1 MEFIYTTSYH
11 HLGLRMAN
19 NMENIINMMNKGY
32 DDLSK
37 LQAEALVGS
46 SGTYNFTWHSSLLGP
61 TICFTIITYLYLNP
75 DSTFSGLM
83 LMKWRTRWR
92 RSQRPML
99 LSTTFC
105 SVQGW
110 DSDMQ
115 QNEVSFLPPKML
127 YYNKK
132 KERLILRYP
141 YIYIYAWYPH
151 SSASLIPWKWKINLK
166 TYWS

>member
-1 MEFIYTTSYH
+1 MPAFFKTIQPRSVEPFPHTMEFIYTTSYH

-115 QNEVSFLPPKML
+115 YGYALKWGVLFAPQNV
-127 YYNKK
+127 
-132 KERLILRYP
+132 IL
-141 YIYIYAWYPH
+141 
-151 SSASLIPWKWKINLK
+151 
-166 TYWS
+166 